1 MKNEKDLL
9 GFAKNVAIIYII
21 LVQIQWLFVFAIG
34 LFRKETAVKH
44 WIVLGI
50 TTLIYFLFIKDFL
63 RI

>member
-9 GFAKNVAIIYII
+9 GFAKNVAIIYVI
-21 LVQIQWLFVFAIG
+21 LVQIQWLFVFCIG

-44 WIVLGI
+44 WIALGI
-50 TTLIYFLFIKDFL
+50 TTLVYFLFLKDFL